1 MELYYKTTL
10 DKREYNVVSVQV
22 DGLEKLRDVKRVI
35 IDENEWGETAKV
47 SFFRIVSN
55 KRQPLLL
62 ATRLSKVLPGN
73 NEENP
78 LLVTVSLPKQQT
90 PLLSGELMRG
100 TKRQLDA
107 LEHFGRPTPIETPES
122 VGRKAMI
129 DLQDN
134 ARFSQVDDN
143 PSLPAVLDDDSIQR
157 LSQLR
162 NEHQV
167 VAFLV
172 PVFEEILKQVPGLHV
187 VNSEEYPWLVTR
199 SDDSRFN
206 QKPDNIFCHTA
217 LYNCRKPFTTTDAE
231 LLRLRKPTNKYG
243 VLAHWA
249 LRDCIDAIGEAK
261 MKIDNAAFGEM
272 INYARYMSFDKDGP
286 KHTKILLYDKYEFW
300 MLNATLGDIIS
311 VRKCQWTSGGSV
323 QELVRFFREGRSHW
337 VRLLVA
343 ACDHWNLEAQNDAFM
358 GKGTFGRVFRVTDQG
373 EGGRRSFKALKLV
386 LPGDNGAG
394 VLDLRRERNS
404 LVDAAKVLPNAVAR
418 VDDFYDFGGRGASL
432 LLADIGAEVPQK
444 QWRKVFETL
453 GTLHEQHILHGDPR
467 LANAIYVQRQVRWI
481 DFRESLV
488 AIDSQSVLPKRRDIA
503 ILILSCCHQLAS
515 TMSMADIEELV
526 QEYDGTASSAVLLY
540 DALPRPT

>member
-10 DKREYNVVSVQV
+10 DKTEYNVVSVQV
-22 DGLEKLRDVKRVI
+22 DGLEKLRDAKRVI
-35 IDENEWGETAKV
+35 IDENEWGDTAKV

-78 LLVTVSLPKQQT
+78 LLMTVSLPKQQT

-107 LEHFGRPTPIETPES
+107 LEYFGRPTPIETPAS

-187 VNSEEYPWLVTR
+187 VNSEECPWLVTR

-206 QKPDNIFCHTA
+206 QKHISTSTGIPIIF
-217 LYNCRKPFTTTDAE
+217 FFF
-231 LLRLRKPTNKYG
+231 
-243 VLAHWA
+243 
-249 LRDCIDAIGEAK
+249 IG
-261 MKIDNAAFGEM
+261 
-272 INYARYMSFDKDGP
+272 R
-286 KHTKILLYDKYEFW
+286 
-300 MLNATLGDIIS
+300 
-311 VRKCQWTSGGSV
+311 
-323 QELVRFFREGRSHW
+323 W
-337 VRLLVA
+337 VREFENKGRLSTA
-343 ACDHWNLEAQNDAFM
+343 ITTNGC
-358 GKGTFGRVFRVTDQG
+358 GKSHSIVHVSKF
-373 EGGRRSFKALKLV
+373 
-386 LPGDNGAG
+386 
-394 VLDLRRERNS
+394 
-404 LVDAAKVLPNAVAR
+404 
-418 VDDFYDFGGRGASL
+418 
-432 LLADIGAEVPQK
+432 VP
-444 QWRKVFETL
+444 E
-453 GTLHEQHILHGDPR
+453 
-467 LANAIYVQRQVRWI
+467 
-481 DFRESLV
+481 
-488 AIDSQSVLPKRRDIA
+488 
-503 ILILSCCHQLAS
+503 
-515 TMSMADIEELV
+515 
-526 QEYDGTASSAVLLY
+526 
-540 DALPRPT
+540 